1 MLLILTLLAID
12 ANALNVANTGAAVN
26 VTGAASTANNTFIC
40 TDAAARTITATNTGK
55 GVITA
60 TSTNTDSATTAK
72 TATCTRSR
80 TDN

>member
-12 ANALNVANTGAAVN
+12 ANALNVAN
-26 VTGAASTANNTFIC
+26 TGAASTANNTFIC